1 MFLLSKLP
9 LLLIEPMKSPDR
21 NLRWFFKFRAVSFL
35 LLLSWHSEWLFHWP
49 TPVLL
54 ILKDLKQIPQKADWR
69 SVLTEVT
76 QGWSFPQAFSYLQ
89 VPGISWS
96 IWIIIIHLETEWRNL
111 PNNLQL
117 TWEFKQVKTTEDT
130 QKDIRPSGRPSS
142 TLVSFRGQPQTKFS
156 KGQCAITC
164 SFNSL

>member
-1 MFLLSKLP
+1 MQSCRFFSTIRRACNVSAFKIASFVDRTNEFFLESPSLAL
-9 LLLIEPMKSPDR
+9 SPDTS
-21 NLRWFFKFRAVSFL
+21 LRWFFKFRAVSFL
-35 LLLSWHSEWLFHWP
+35 LLLSWHFEWLFNWP

-76 QGWSFPQAFSYLQ
+76 QGWSFPQAFSYLR

-96 IWIIIIHLETEWRNL
+96 IWIIIIIHLETEWRNL
-111 PNNLQL
+111 LNNLQL

-130 QKDIRPSGRPSS
+130 QKDINILWR
-142 TLVSFRGQPQTKFS
+142 LW
-156 KGQCAITC
+156 
-164 SFNSL
+164 LW

>member
-1 MFLLSKLP
+1 MQSCRFFSTIRRACNVSAFKIASFVDRTNEVSWYEPP
-9 LLLIEPMKSPDR
+9 LVLQIQSSL
-21 NLRWFFKFRAVSFL
+21 L
-35 LLLSWHSEWLFHWP
+35 LLLSWHSEWLFNWP

-89 VPGISWS
+89 VPSISWS
-96 IWIIIIHLETEWRNL
+96 IWIIIIHLEIEWRNL

-117 TWEFKQVKTTEDT
+117 TWEFKQVKTTQDI
-130 QKDIRPSGRPSS
+130 QKDINILWR
-142 TLVSFRGQPQTKFS
+142 LW
-156 KGQCAITC
+156 
-164 SFNSL
+164 LW